1 MNAGFRAVVVDK
13 GTVLEESQSVEL
25 TQLAAKSPDYVQ
37 RLKSSHI
44 RHKGAVAQVFDVLQ
58 RTGWDFEH
66 VRRDEFTGPKGSDLV
81 ISVGGD
87 GTVLHA
93 SHQTIGVPVLGVNSD
108 PDFSTGYFCG
118 TTAASL
124 EDTLKSFMEGDLPEF
139 HLHRLRT
146 EIDGKTVGPPA
157 LNDVLVANRNPAATC
172 RYVLVAGPRAERQ
185 RSSGIWISTPAG
197 STAGIRSAGGV
208 VLPLSG
214 AMLQYIVREPVFAR
228 HQHYE
233 LLRGIRAL
241 DEGIKVVSE
250 MADGYVY
257 IDGPYEQAAFPLG
270 ASLRISAHEPLVILG
285 LEPARRER

>member
-108 PDFSTGYFCG
+108 PDYSTGYFCG

-172 RYVLVAGPRAERQ
+172 RFSKILNFPSRGFIF
-185 RSSGIWISTPAG
+185 GIWDKS
-197 STAGIRSAGGV
+197 R
-208 VLPLSG
+208 
-214 AMLQYIVREPVFAR
+214 F
-228 HQHYE
+228 
-233 LLRGIRAL
+233 RGR
-241 DEGIKVVSE
+241 
-250 MADGYVY
+250 
-257 IDGPYEQAAFPLG
+257 QA
-270 ASLRISAHEPLVILG
+270 
-285 LEPARRER
+285 